1 MTGNKCVMSSH
12 LMLQTSSLT
21 PCPVP
26 RGGGRGGVSNSLP
39 LPSLPPLLQ
48 STSCNFSFQAIL
60 LRYLTPLA
68 KGENSS
74 CHLRSRAPALGR
86 QLFSQATTQ
95 EIDAHIYSSPLMFVK
110 RNILLDSLRV
120 LGVLTYSLPSSHLG
134 GLPGMAANVKRT

>member
-68 KGENSS
+68 KGENS
-74 CHLRSRAPALGR
+74 
-86 QLFSQATTQ
+86 
-95 EIDAHIYSSPLMFVK
+95 PLPF
-110 RNILLDSLRV
+110 
-120 LGVLTYSLPSSHLG
+120 TLPSPSPRSAAF
-134 GLPGMAANVKRT
+134 LPGHNTGNRCTYLFLPSDVCQT